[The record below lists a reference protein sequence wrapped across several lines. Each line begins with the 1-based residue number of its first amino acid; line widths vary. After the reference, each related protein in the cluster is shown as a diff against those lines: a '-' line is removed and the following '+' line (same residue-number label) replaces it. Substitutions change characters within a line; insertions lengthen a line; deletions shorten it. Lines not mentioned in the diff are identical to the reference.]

1 MKRIECNE
9 PEDLQEWYS
18 KTEPRLNNQKK
29 LLQNLNKSINQINQ
43 ITDSL
48 SNALADTINIFDQLT
63 QINPE
68 GFISD
73 IIRNANNKLK
83 AFKGTLM
90 DVCCTFTS
98 ATELLKVAEKSI
110 FPLINQIKKTMIDF
124 GTKKNIDACALCS
137 IQAYEFMETTLIDIY
152 SISINISIDLNRL
165 TAIEKYTVDELRSM
179 KEFTV
184 PQLTYN
190 LKNKIKQ
197 ATVPISNQ
205 SLQTLIE
212 NEGLSLY
219 ELPFQIHKIFYF
231 LYTIGYSSTGIFRL
245 AGRADTV
252 ALYAKYPLLIE
263 YEEKNSIVIAA
274 TLKKF
279 MRDLPEPLFPSYAYK
294 EIIEATREYDQQ
306 MVDNIQTLKPVYI
319 QMNENPHI
327 NTMQEESTP
336 LMIYLCKM
344 KSILSEL
351 PIASTVLHYFIELA
365 VKIANGPSLMT
376 PNNLAICLAPCILYD
391 SKADITETGYCTMA
405 IQTLI
410 EHFKY
415 VFNTQKVIYTM
426 SHKNNVNLTK
436 KRRATLISGKEKHEF
451 IENTDSVKAISPP
464 IEITVNNTSSRINQ
478 SKIKSD
484 VSLNVPPLPPPRPQ
498 QLVNKVCANSSTKKM
513 HKKKIINISTTTD
526 DVLDNEIKGKPL
538 LPSKS
543 LKSKTMKEQQ
553 QPALTKSCP
562 IGEWNSL
569 IEEMALKRKQMIER
583 KQNEVSLLS
592 F

>member
-18 KTEPRLNNQKK
+18 KTEPKLSNQKK

-43 ITDSL
+43 MTDSL

-73 IIRNANNKLK
+73 ITRNANNKLK

-90 DVCCTFTS
+90 DVCCTFTN

-110 FPLINQIKKTMIDF
+110 FPLISQIKKTMIDC

-165 TAIEKYTVDELRSM
+165 TAIEKYTVEELRSM

-184 PQLTYN
+184 PQLTYD
-190 LKNKIKQ
+190 LKNKIKH
-197 ATVPISNQ
+197 ATIPISNQ

-212 NEGLSLY
+212 HEGLSLY

-231 LYTIGYSSTGIFRL
+231 LYTVGYSSTGIFRL

-279 MRDLPEPLFPSYAYK
+279 MRDLPEPIFPSSAYK

-327 NTMQEESTP
+327 NIMQEESTP
-336 LMIYLCKM
+336 LMIYLCKL
-344 KSILSEL
+344 KKILSEL

-426 SHKNNVNLTK
+426 SHKNNVNSMK

-451 IENTDSVKAISPP
+451 IETLGSIKTISPP
-464 IEITVNNTSSRINQ
+464 VEIIVNDTSSRINQ
-478 SKIKSD
+478 PKIKSD
-484 VSLNVPPLPPPRPQ
+484 ISLNIPPPPPRPQ
-498 QLVNKVCANSSTKKM
+498 QLVNKVYANSSSKKI
-513 HKKKIINISTTTD
+513 HKKKIINLSTTTD
-526 DVLDNEIKGKPL
+526 DILGNEIKRKPL
-538 LPSKS
+538 VPSKS
-543 LKSKTMKEQQ
+543 PKAKTMKE

-562 IGEWNSL
+562 TGEWNSL

-583 KQNEVSLLS
+583 KQNEVKN
-592 F
+592 